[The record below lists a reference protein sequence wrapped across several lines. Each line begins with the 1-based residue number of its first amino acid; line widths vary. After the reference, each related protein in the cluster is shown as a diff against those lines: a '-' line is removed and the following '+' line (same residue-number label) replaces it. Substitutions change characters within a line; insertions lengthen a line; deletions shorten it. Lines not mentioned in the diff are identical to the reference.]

1 MCGGISTEVFHNTDS
16 RNSIATLLG
25 AVMLA
30 FGIRDPSA
38 HYQQE
43 QNLPLVNQKPSWGI
57 AGCSFLQGLPSI
69 RTAIAQG
76 NTKVLPHPQIR
87 PPDPQI
93 PGTQHL
99 CSDTEQEGM
108 APPAPPSWAGKWC
121 RKHPLHSGD
130 RNIRDTMGP
139 DSTQQGYRSCIK
151 TILNSLVAHPFRFI
165 LLPQDHMLL
174 AATWDYH

>member
-38 HYQQE
+38 HYQPE

-108 APPAPPSWAGKWC
+108 APPAPPQLKQGSDAGSI
-121 RKHPLHSGD
+121 LSTQETE

-174 AATWDYH
+174 AAT

>member
-108 APPAPPSWAGKWC
+108 APPAPPSWSREVMQEASS
-121 RKHPLHSGD
+121 PLRRQREILETQWGQTAHS
-130 RNIRDTMGP
+130 RDTG
-139 DSTQQGYRSCIK
+139 
-151 TILNSLVAHPFRFI
+151 LVLKLYLI
-165 LLPQDHMLL
+165 V
-174 AATWDYH
+174 